1 MLSMAIQKKS
11 SQVDLSLRMP
21 RCWTI
26 TEFKSA
32 ILNMSKDLKEIMSKT
47 LKENMRIISQKIKTI
62 NENRNYR
69 STEIIQT
76 EEQKK
81 REMVIIKKT
90 RNKNTGEDGEKR
102 ESLCT
107 VRRNVNWC
115 TTMENILEVP
125 QKIQNRTTIASNN
138 ATSEYISKGNG
149 ITMSKRYLQ
158 PQVHCSI
165 IYKSQDMEIMEMSIR
180 WIKTYITF
188 SLSIYI

>member
-1 MLSMAIQKKS
+1 MAQWLVNLTRIHED
-11 SQVDLSLRMP
+11 VDSIPDLAQ
-21 RCWTI
+21 W
-26 TEFKSA
+26 A
-32 ILNMSKDLKEIMSKT
+32 KDLVLPCCGVGRRCSLDLALLWLWCRLAAVALIQPLTWELPNVSGVA
-47 LKENMRIISQKIKTI
+47 LKS
-62 NENRNYR
+62 
-69 STEIIQT
+69 
-76 EEQKK
+76 KK

-102 ESLCT
+102 ESLCA

-180 WIKTYITF
+180 
-188 SLSIYI
+188 